1 MGVLALETILK
12 QPTKFS
18 IEEQSSRIIKLFLDS
33 LTSKNEKVCNMT
45 TSLMGDVYQKVIQF

>member
-45 TSLMGDVYQKVIQF
+45 TSLMGDVYQKVI